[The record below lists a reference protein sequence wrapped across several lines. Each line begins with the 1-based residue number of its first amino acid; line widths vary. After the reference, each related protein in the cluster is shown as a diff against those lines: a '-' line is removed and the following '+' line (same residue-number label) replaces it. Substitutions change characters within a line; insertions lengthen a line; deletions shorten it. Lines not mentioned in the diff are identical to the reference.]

1 MMFTVTLKQSLPT
14 TFQQSRTSKR
24 RKAIKTQTLMY
35 AMQNILIISQ
45 HVQPAPLC
53 LQATRHAICICHAT
67 PRHAVQSQ
75 CMQYGAQQS
84 SAEPC
89 LSKKHAHRPPQK
101 PQPPTPTPPR
111 PNPQNTKKK
120 KKKKKQQ
127 QQPRT
132 VYPQTLHKTSKFK
145 LKVYIEKC
153 PTTTERVF
161 AKSDIPLLPPSR
173 HIHTTQHLL
182 VLHR

>member
-1 MMFTVTLKQSLPT
+1 
-14 TFQQSRTSKR
+14 
-24 RKAIKTQTLMY
+24 MY

-53 LQATRHAICICHAT
+53 LQATRHAIRIYHAMPCHAIPLPHQAT
-67 PRHAVQSQ
+67 PYHAVQSQ
-75 CMQYGAQQS
+75 CMQYRAQQS

-89 LSKKHAHRPPQK
+89 LSNKHAHRLPN
-101 PQPPTPTPPR
+101 PPTPNPHR
-111 PNPQNTKKK
+111 PNPPNTKK
-120 KKKKKQQ
+120 
-127 QQPRT
+127 QPRT

-161 AKSDIPLLPPSR
+161 AKSDIPLLLPLDTSIQHNNTSSFIASLGIHAAERTSR
-173 HIHTTQHLL
+173 LF
-182 VLHR
+182 RRRGR

>member
-1 MMFTVTLKQSLPT
+1 MPTLTSLRLADVYSNFEMMFTVTLKQSLPT

-89 LSKKHAHRPPQK
+89 LSNKHAHRLPQN
-101 PQPPTPTPPR
+101 PQPPTPNPHP
-111 PNPQNTKKK
+111 PNPPNTKKK
-120 KKKKKQQ
+120 KKKKNNNNNRGQ
-127 QQPRT
+127 
-132 VYPQTLHKTSKFK
+132 S
-145 LKVYIEKC
+145 
-153 PTTTERVF
+153 
-161 AKSDIPLLPPSR
+161 IPKPYTKRPSSS
-173 HIHTTQHLL
+173 
-182 VLHR
+182 